1 MSSINLLIISDS
13 ERHRELRTQAAACS
27 DISVVGTIVE
37 SAALHLAAALRPDAV
52 LLDGAASSI
61 NPFVALG
68 VLQTLP
74 DAPRVVYLAATPSA
88 AERRLALELGAVA
101 VAAPGNRVTLHA
113 ALGVGRDLTRL
124 SRPLVGRRRAA

>member
-13 ERHRELRTQAAACS
+13 ERHRELRTQAAAYRGV
-27 DISVVGTIVE
+27 SVVGTIVE
-37 SAALHLAAALRPDAV
+37 PAALHLAAALRPDAV
-52 LLDGAASSI
+52 LLDGAASAI
-61 NPFVALG
+61 NPLVTLG

-101 VAAPGNRVTLHA
+101 VAAPGNLGTLHA
-113 ALGVGRDLTRL
+113 ALGVGSDLTRL
-124 SRPLVGRRRAA
+124 SRPLIGRRRAA